1 MAKGHSEFK
10 VSAGYK
16 NDLQKTKIALDVKQW
31 GSPDFSTPSIH
42 TYTAGTGWDISI
54 FIQELS
60 QLEALRD
67 ALITACQEHQAA
79 TQKRRPLTE
88 SEKDLLRLLPRG

>member
-1 MAKGHSEFK
+1 MASGHSEFK

-16 NDLQKTKIALDVKQW
+16 SDVQRTRIVLDVKQW
-31 GSPDFSTPSIH
+31 GTPDFSMPSMR
-42 TYTAGTGWDISI
+42 TYGTGTGWDVSI

-67 ALITACQEHQAA
+67 ALISACKEHQAA
-79 TQKRRPLTE
+79 TQI
-88 SEKDLLRLLPRG
+88 SEGVAS

>member
-10 VSAGYK
+10 VTAGY
-16 NDLQKTKIALDVKQW
+16 NSDVQKTNIVLDLKQW
-31 GSPDFSTPSIH
+31 GTPNFSMPSLH
-42 TYTAGTGWDISI
+42 MYAAGTGWDVSI
-54 FIQELS
+54 FIKELS

-79 TQKRRPLTE
+79 TQI
-88 SEKDLLRLLPRG
+88 SEGVTG

>member
-10 VSAGYK
+10 VTAGYK
-16 NDLQKTKIALDVKQW
+16 SDIQKTNIVLDLKQW
-31 GSPDFSTPSIH
+31 GTPNFSMPSMH
-42 TYTAGTGWDISI
+42 TYGTGTGWDVSI

-67 ALITACQEHQAA
+67 AQITACEEHQAA
-79 TQKRRPLTE
+79 TQITE
-88 SEKDLLRLLPRG
+88 GVTG